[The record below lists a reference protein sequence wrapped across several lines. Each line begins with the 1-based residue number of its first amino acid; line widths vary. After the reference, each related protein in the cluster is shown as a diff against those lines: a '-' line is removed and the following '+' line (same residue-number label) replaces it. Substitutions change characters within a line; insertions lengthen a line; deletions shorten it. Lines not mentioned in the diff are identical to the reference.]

1 MIGKRVVGWLLIVCM
16 GIAMLYMLF
25 ANQEK
30 RLISENAKNGILDLT
45 NLPTSIK
52 ILPLSGEWKFI
63 PNEFVDPTKFY
74 QDAPNQDVPKEWD
87 ADVQYGSYQILII
100 LPNQFSEVGFRIRN
114 IWSAHTIYVNG
125 DKISEIGRVGAS
137 KEGMIPK
144 NPAYEVSVKP
154 KSQKLLVTIHV
165 SNFYNARGGIVFPID
180 FGDALS
186 INKDSQNDL
195 SMERIGIF
203 LFLLF
208 STFHLTIF
216 LLRKKEVAFF
226 YSGLFL
232 LCSAV
237 YLMTR
242 GETRLLLRKFPN
254 LSFDF
259 YFRLQDSVTFFA
271 VILFLLYILAIM
283 PTFMKKKHL
292 VLLFS
297 PLVIYGIAIVL
308 LPARL
313 LSNWQYV
320 FFFYS
325 DILLLGIFT
334 RLIVMIYKKSWLIA
348 KNEMV
353 ILCFMLLFLFMFAS
367 SGSFDQLFFSGRNIF
382 NRLGFLGYVI
392 SMNVFLS
399 IRLINR
405 TDEAEI
411 AAEQTKRAMNKATE
425 NEISF
430 LQTQIKPH
438 FLYNALS
445 NIIAFCYTDGERA
458 AHLLSM
464 LSSYLRYLF
473 QFGKEGHSTLL
484 QQELDIIEAY
494 VELEQARFGERFSY
508 SCKIENSIDCSH
520 IEIPSLLIQP
530 LVENAIRHGLF
541 EKKGIGHVQLIISK
555 KDQFLY
561 IQVIDDGIG
570 MSENQRKELME
581 GRMIRSGIGFTNVL
595 LRVRQIS
602 KGDFSIH
609 SIEGEGTTIEL
620 TIPIKEK

>member
-1 MIGKRVVGWLLIVCM
+1 MIWKRVVGWLLIVCM

-74 QDAPNQDVPKEWD
+74 QDAPNQEVPKEWD
-87 ADVQYGSYQILII
+87 NDIQYGSYQILII

-125 DKISEIGRVGAS
+125 DKIYEAGRVGTS
-137 KEGMIPK
+137 KEGMVPK

-154 KSQKLLVTIHV
+154 KSPKLLVTIHV

-180 FGDALS
+180 FGDALA

-216 LLRKKEVAFF
+216 LLRTKEVAFF

-283 PTFMKKKHL
+283 PTFMKKKYL

-297 PLVIYGIAIVL
+297 PLVIYGVLIVL

-313 LSNWQYV
+313 LSNLQYV

-334 RLIVMIYKKSWLIA
+334 RLIVIIYKKSWLIA

-367 SGSFDQLFFSGRNIF
+367 SGSFDQLFFSGRNVF

-411 AAEQTKRAMNKATE
+411 AAEQTKRALNKATE

-494 VELEQARFGERFSY
+494 VELEKARFGERFSY

-541 EKKGIGHVQLIISK
+541 EKTGTGYVQLFISK
-555 KDQFLY
+555 KDQILY
-561 IQVIDDGIG
+561 IQVVDDGIG

-595 LRVRQIS
+595 RRVRQIS
-602 KGDFSIH
+602 KGDFSVH
-609 SIEGEGTTIEL
+609 SIEGKGTTIEL
-620 TIPIKEK
+620 TIPIKEI

>member
-30 RLISENAKNGILDLT
+30 RLVNENARNGILDLT

-74 QDAPNQDVPKEWD
+74 QDAPNQDVPKEWN

-100 LPNQFSEVGFRIRN
+100 LPSQFSEVGFRIRN

-125 DKISEIGRVGAS
+125 DKISEVGHVGTS
-137 KEGMIPK
+137 KEEMVPK

-165 SNFYNARGGIVFPID
+165 SNFYNARGGIIFPID
-180 FGDALS
+180 FGDALV

-232 LCSAV
+232 FCSAV

-283 PTFMKKKHL
+283 PTFMKKKQL
-292 VLLFS
+292 VFLFS
-297 PLVIYGIAIVL
+297 PLVIYGIVIVL
-308 LPARL
+308 LPARS
-313 LSNWQYV
+313 LSNLQYV

-325 DILLLGIFT
+325 DILLLGIFI

-367 SGSFDQLFFSGRNIF
+367 SGSFDQLFFSGRNVF

-411 AAEQTKRAMNKATE
+411 AAEQTKRAMKKATE

-473 QFGKEGHSTLL
+473 KFGKEGHSTLL

-494 VELEQARFGERFSY
+494 VELEKARFGERFSY
-508 SCKIENSIDCSH
+508 SYKIEDSIDSRH

-541 EKKGIGHVQLIISK
+541 EKNGIGHVQLFISK
-555 KDQFLY
+555 KDQYLY
-561 IQVIDDGIG
+561 IQVVDDGIG
-570 MSENQRKELME
+570 MSENQRKELLE

-595 LRVRQIS
+595 RRVRQIL
-602 KGDFSIH
+602 KGDLSVL
-609 SIEGEGTTIEL
+609 SIEGEGTTIKL